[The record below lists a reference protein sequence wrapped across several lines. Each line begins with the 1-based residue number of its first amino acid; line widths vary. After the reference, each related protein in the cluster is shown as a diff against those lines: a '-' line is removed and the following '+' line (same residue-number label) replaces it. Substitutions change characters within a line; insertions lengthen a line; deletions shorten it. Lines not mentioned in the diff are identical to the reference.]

1 MLPYLDLRP
10 TFDEVIN
17 AIKLLQ
23 SAKEDGPQQQQE
35 GCLVTAAVV
44 PAPVSDTAAGAA
56 GVYIGS
62 PAERVLHLLDQ
73 ILKGDQ
79 VGCEHFVEL

>member
-1 MLPYLDLRP
+1 MLPYLDRRP

-23 SAKEDGPQQQQE
+23 SAKEERMQQQQE
-35 GCLVTAAVV
+35 GCLVTAVV
-44 PAPVSDTAAGAA
+44 SAPVNDTAGAA

-79 VGCEHFVEL
+79 VGSAHFD